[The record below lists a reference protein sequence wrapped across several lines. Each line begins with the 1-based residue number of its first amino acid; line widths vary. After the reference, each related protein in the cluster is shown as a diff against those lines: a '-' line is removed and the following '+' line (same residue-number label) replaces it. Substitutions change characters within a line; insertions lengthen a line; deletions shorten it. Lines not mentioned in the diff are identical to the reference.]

1 MLDFDIKHLDS
12 GGKNSIISK
21 VINLD
26 KGLDLIILISS
37 KDKWFGDL
45 ILNKILDSI
54 IDNIDPKNLYKDF
67 SHALENINGFLDTW
81 RTGGEKIKWLSVVV
95 WVLAKNNL
103 VFSTVGSPSCYFIN
117 SQQEV
122 VEITEREESRKEFG
136 FISSWD
142 VKYGEIVS
150 FSNLRLLDYLSFDDF
165 KDGLLH
171 NDMRS
176 FNKNISNI
184 LKEEAVKKNV
194 WIVSLKNN
202 DEVFEKKENEVM
214 SSLINNS
221 MNFFDNQFTKRLL
234 AIFMIGKEKLMK
246 ESKSIRNMA
255 FLAGII
261 IAFIL
266 LYGIVSGVIK
276 ATSNTNDVEVSKESL
291 IKAKEYI
298 RLASENINNPDIF
311 SLNVKQAEDIVYEI
325 QDKKLFLNDIS
336 KILDDIWVIKKQFN
350 GIETFEKTAEN
361 LVYGD
366 LVSDDTVKILKTVNK
381 LYVLNKRSIIG
392 PITAGD
398 NAAEHIFEN
407 LGADDEFID
416 GTSQNDSLILM
427 TASGKVV
434 NFAKN
439 NYFSYSD
446 VAGQDTWDDSPI
458 IDSFLTN
465 IYLLNKEENQIIRH
479 KKLSAGYGEGQWYL
493 KDDDAETIWGILSVA
508 IDGWIYILKKDL
520 SMVKLFRSP
529 TYRLESL
536 VLNNLPKNYDIEE
549 GKQDTTQIKAR
560 NNLNYV
566 YMFLNDKI
574 LIFKPNT
581 NRYQDTKSLD
591 FIGQIEGRDFVIKDF
606 YVNNDGN
613 LMILWDDGVYKMNFE
628 VSDGRLIVRS

>member
-12 GGKNSIISK
+12 NGKNSIISK

-26 KGLDLIILISS
+26 KSLDLIILISS
-37 KDKWFGDL
+37 KDKWLWDL
-45 ILNKILDSI
+45 ILNKTLDSI
-54 IDNIDPKNLYKDF
+54 IDNVDPKNIYKDF
-67 SHALENINGFLDTW
+67 SHSLENINGFLDTW
-81 RTGGEKIKWLSVVV
+81 RTPWSKIKGLNMVV
-95 WVLAKNNL
+95 WILSNTNL

-117 SQQEV
+117 SEQEV

-142 VKYGEIVS
+142 VKYGEVIS
-150 FSNLRLLDYLSFDDF
+150 FSNIRLLDYLSFDDF

-171 NDMRS
+171 DDMKS

-194 WIVSLKNN
+194 WIISLKNN
-202 DEVFEKKENEVM
+202 DELFEKKENEMV

-221 MNFFDNQFTKRLL
+221 LTFFDNQFTKRLL
-234 AIFMIGKEKLMK
+234 AIFMIWKERLLK
-246 ESKSIRNMA
+246 ESKSIRNLV
-255 FLAGII
+255 FLAGILV
-261 IAFIL
+261 AFVL
-266 LYGIVSGVIK
+266 LYGIVSGVIR
-276 ATSNTNDVEVSKESL
+276 ATSNTNNIEASKEDL

-298 RLASENINNPDIF
+298 RLASENVNNPDIF
-311 SLNVKQAEDIVYEI
+311 SLNVKQAEDIVNAI
-325 QDKKLFLNDIS
+325 QEKNLFLNDVG

-350 GIETFEKTAEN
+350 GIETFEKSSEN
-361 LVYGD
+361 LVYGG

-381 LYVLNKRSIIG
+381 LYVLNKRGIIG

-398 NAAEHIFEN
+398 TAQEHIFEN
-407 LGADDEFID
+407 LWAEDYFID
-416 GTSQNDSLILM
+416 GTSENDNLVLM
-427 TASGKVV
+427 TASWKVV

-439 NYFSYSD
+439 NFFSYLD
-446 VAGQDTWDDSPI
+446 VTGQDKWDESPI
-458 IDSFLTN
+458 IDSYLTN

-479 KKLSAGYGEGQWYL
+479 KKSGNGYAEWSDYL
-493 KDDDAETIWGILSVA
+493 KDEDSETIGGILSLA
-508 IDGWIYILKKDL
+508 IDGGIYILKDDL
-520 SMVKLFRSP
+520 SVVKLFRSP

-536 VLNNLPKNYDIEE
+536 LLNNLPKNYDIDE
-549 GKQDTTQIKAR
+549 GKRDIVQIKAR

-566 YMFLNDKI
+566 YMYLNHKI

-606 YVNNDGN
+606 YVNNDGD

-628 VSDGRLIVRS
+628 VSDWRLIVRS